1 VIEWCAIVVLVGVSG
16 KADPQFDAVS
26 ERRVAKL
33 KKDVTSAFEA
43 AKVLLFPH
51 KIEKK
56 KGN

>member
-1 VIEWCAIVVLVGVSG
+1 MIEWCAIVVLVGVSG
-16 KADPQFDAVS
+16 KADPHFDAVS

-43 AKVLLFPH
+43 AKVFPH

-56 KGN
+56 KQLTT

>member
-16 KADPQFDAVS
+16 KADPHFDAVS

-43 AKVLLFPH
+43 AKVLLIPTQNR
-51 KIEKK
+51 KK